1 MLVMLV
7 VLVRRCLQRG
17 DGVGSIEPPVSWHHM
32 AVKPADRIS
41 DYGRSTQYDFLDERI
56 IAKARFEPF
65 AVWKRALACW
75 TQLRIMQRQIGE
87 RWPICRWKW
96 WSR

>member
-1 MLVMLV
+1 MQSYTNSMLVMLV

-17 DGVGSIEPPVSWHHM
+17 DGVGSIEPPISWHHM

-56 IAKARFEPF
+56 I
-65 AVWKRALACW
+65 VNSLIDKR
-75 TQLRIMQRQIGE
+75 
-87 RWPICRWKW
+87 
-96 WSR
+96 